1 MQKDYSIFPIP
12 SFAKRE
18 VKEDVFVSKE
28 SLDVYQELNA
38 IAEEIEQCRLRN
50 S

>member
-12 SFAKRE
+12 NFAKQDE
-18 VKEDVFVSKE
+18 VDFDDENSDFQE
-28 SLDVYQELNA
+28 IYLELNA
-38 IAEEIEQCRLRN
+38 IAEEIERCRLRN